1 MAGKSARHGHG
12 HSGLGLNGYDEAF
25 RPYRQLA
32 IRVLISALRDA
43 ASASGSAADRNS
55 ARAFLSDSHM
65 FVHWCQVA
73 ALDPRSIA
81 QRVGKLLGNGN
92 GAASFPEPHG

>member
-1 MAGKSARHGHG
+1 MAGRSARHGH
-12 HSGLGLNGYDEAF
+12 SGVGVNGYDEAF

-55 ARAFLSDSHM
+55 ARAFLSDSYM

-73 ALDPRSIA
+73 ALDPRSLA
-81 QRVGKLLGNGN
+81 LRAGKLLGTAN
-92 GAASFPEPHG
+92 GAVSFPEPHG